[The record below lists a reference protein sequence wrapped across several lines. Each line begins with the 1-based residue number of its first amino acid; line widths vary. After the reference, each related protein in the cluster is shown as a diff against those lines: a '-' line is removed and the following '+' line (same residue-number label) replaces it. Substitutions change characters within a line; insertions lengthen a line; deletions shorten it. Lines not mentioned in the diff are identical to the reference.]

1 MRGVVFKVTMWIL
14 SILSVVAVV
23 PLVWNYFCKKSE
35 LDKVRSAYG
44 QEIEIAGIKM
54 TADVKGQGNK
64 PTIILLPGWGS
75 ASPILEFLPLAKAL
89 AENFCVITI
98 EPFGYGLSD
107 GNSTERTVST
117 IVKEL
122 HECTQKLGCKEYYLM
137 AHSISG
143 LYSLYWA
150 DEYPKR

>member
-14 SILSVVAVV
+14 SILSVIAVV

-75 ASPILEFLPLAKAL
+75 SSPILAPHGANDPSYNLLMTF
-89 AENFCVITI
+89 I
-98 EPFGYGLSD
+98 EL
-107 GNSTERTVST
+107 ELVS
-117 IVKEL
+117 
-122 HECTQKLGCKEYYLM
+122 
-137 AHSISG
+137 
-143 LYSLYWA
+143 
-150 DEYPKR
+150 

>member
-1 MRGVVFKVTMWIL
+1 MACFRHLWAPRHVNPRIQ
-14 SILSVVAVV
+14 VV

-107 GNSTERTVST
+107 GNSTEQIGRASCRERV
-117 IVKEL
+117 
-122 HECTQKLGCKEYYLM
+122 
-137 AHSISG
+137 
-143 LYSLYWA
+143 
-150 DEYPKR
+150 